1 MIPIKA
7 IALDYGGY
15 AAAFTV
21 SQLSRREPRARFRHR
36 PEPLPPGSLPRYPV
50 MSNTLTCLV
59 TGYGSTITADT
70 IDHLTGQKPVDAGN
84 AIRILHDDRHE
95 LAIARLHR
103 LRPGK
108 ALPDG
113 ALLIQRIH
121 QLRVFLE
128 AT

>member
-1 MIPIKA
+1 MTPVKA
-7 IALDYGGY
+7 ITFDYGGY
-15 AAAFTV
+15 AATFTM
-21 SQLSRREPRARFRHR
+21 SQLPQRGPRARFRHR
-36 PEPLPPGSLPRYPV
+36 PEPPPPGSLPGYPV

-59 TGYGSTITADT
+59 TGYGPTITADT
-70 IDHLTGQKPVDAGN
+70 IDHLIRQKPVDAGN
-84 AIRILHDDRHE
+84 AIPILHDDRHE

-108 ALPDG
+108 VPPDG

-121 QLRVFLE
+121 QPRVLLE